1 MGGLGC
7 VLKAS
12 AAGSSEDKLGE
23 ILTLTHSEI
32 GGGKGGR
39 GHLRRKSEGREEV

>member
-12 AAGSSEDKLGE
+12 AAGGSEDKFGE
-23 ILTLTHSEI
+23 TLTLTHSEI
-32 GGGKGGR
+32 GGGR
-39 GHLRRKSEGREEV
+39 GHLRRKSEGRDEV